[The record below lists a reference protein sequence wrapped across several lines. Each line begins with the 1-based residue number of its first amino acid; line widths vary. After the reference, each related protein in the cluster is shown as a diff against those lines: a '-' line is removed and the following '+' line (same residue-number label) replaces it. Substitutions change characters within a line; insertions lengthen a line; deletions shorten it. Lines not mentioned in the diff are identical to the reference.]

1 MKIFHVKNGKI
12 TNIKQNYFSNFS
24 NYKKILSNNHKNN
37 SVDDN
42 INKTNLRKNNKIE
55 TDNKK
60 NRLEKTVSNQII
72 YSNETFQRINEKNF
86 FNNLLMKLTRYKE
99 KKDLKNISFTN
110 NLINKRIT
118 QYEENISLS
127 KSQKMNKKLLNEN
140 NEDINNLNDINKMI
154 NNNKK
159 TKFFLHK
166 NLNIK
171 ENLIEDDVGIIKNT
185 NKGTNNFFNN
195 YISKNI
201 INNLNSFN
209 KIKDLI
215 KVYGFTLNTKNL
227 KSGYNEKHLEEEKK
241 YNTIRLVAHK
251 MNGLKKTEKEEIVK
265 SEKKEIY
272 PFIKL
277 SENPG
282 NIAKK
287 ISRNIFFPSVKSEDK
302 EKNHKLSFGYNA
314 FKNKNEIQNFKF
326 FNKELLIKREA
337 NKFFRKN
344 NYKSLKEFYKDCL
357 KLNKNYLT
365 INDIDSFLNKK
376 LKMPMHVTREEIH
389 KLFFNQVNSEHID
402 FNDFKNFFSCFEIFD
417 KENEKLNK
425 DNKDEKEKL
434 SKEALVNYEKKILGR
449 ILNFKE
455 ILFSKLEE
463 KRGSKIF
470 INKDKYLLNYDE
482 FYNLIKNNIISF
494 QDKIFDIVLRKIFA
508 DNFDKRKNKMD
519 FLTFIYKINSESKN
533 PIEFEKNVNHS
544 EIDNSIHIKTEKKL
558 FRRINSYKDN
568 LKITFKLKPKEK
580 EEHLFNSES
589 KKSIFKRPDNTIF
602 INNSI
607 EFDYLNN
614 VSKISCL
621 NCNVENRK
629 NKNSDIINI
638 I

>member
-12 TNIKQNYFSNFS
+12 TNIKQDYFSNFS

-37 SVDDN
+37 SVDDKV
-42 INKTNLRKNNKIE
+42 NKVNLRKNNKNE

-60 NRLEKTVSNQII
+60 NRLEKYISNQII
-72 YSNETFQRINEKNF
+72 YSHEAFQRINEKNF
-86 FNNLLMKLTRYKE
+86 FNNLLTKITKYKE
-99 KKDLKNISFTN
+99 KKDLKNISFNN

-118 QYEENISLS
+118 QYEENINLS
-127 KSQKMNKKLLNEN
+127 KSQKMNMKPMNEN
-140 NEDINNLNDINKMI
+140 NEDINHLNDINKVI
-154 NNNKK
+154 HNNKK
-159 TKFFLHK
+159 NKIFMLK

-171 ENLIEDDVGIIKNT
+171 ENLIDDDAGIRKNT
-185 NKGTNNFFNN
+185 NKETNNYFNN

-201 INNLNSFN
+201 INNLHSFN

-215 KVYGFTLNTKNL
+215 KVYGFTLNTKNI
-227 KSGYNEKHLEEEKK
+227 KSGYSEKNLEEEKK
-241 YNTIRLVAHK
+241 YNTIRLEVHK
-251 MNGLKKTEKEEIVK
+251 MNGLKKTEKDEIIK

-277 SENPG
+277 NENPS
-282 NIAKK
+282 NTTKK
-287 ISRNIFFPSVKSEDK
+287 ISRNIFFPSVKSEEK
-302 EKNHKLSFGYNA
+302 EKMRKLSFGYNA
-314 FKNKNEIQNFKF
+314 FKNRHEIQNFKY

-337 NKFFRKN
+337 NKYFRKN

-365 INDIDSFLNKK
+365 VNDIDSFLNKK
-376 LKMPMHVTREEIH
+376 LKIPMHVTREEIH
-389 KLFFNQVNSEHID
+389 KIFFNQVNSEQFD
-402 FNDFKNFFSCFEIFD
+402 FNNFKNFFGAFEIFN
-417 KENEKLNK
+417 KENEKIS
-425 DNKDEKEKL
+425 KEETL
-434 SKEALVNYEKKILGR
+434 TKEALVNYEKKILGR

-455 ILFSKLEE
+455 ILFSKLEDKKE
-463 KRGSKIF
+463 SKIF
-470 INKDKYLLNYDE
+470 IDKDKYWLNYDE

-508 DNFDKRKNKMD
+508 DNFDKKKNKMD
-519 FLTFIYKINSESKN
+519 FLTFIYKLNSESKN

-544 EIDNSIHIKTEKKL
+544 EIDNSIQMNTEKKL

-589 KKSIFKRPDNTIF
+589 KKSIFKRPDNTIH

-614 VSKISCL
+614 VSKINCL
-621 NCNVENRK
+621 NCNDNRK
-629 NKNSDIINI
+629 SKNSDIINI

>member
-12 TNIKQNYFSNFS
+12 TNIKQDYFSNFS

-37 SVDDN
+37 SVDDKV
-42 INKTNLRKNNKIE
+42 NKVNLRKNNKNE

-60 NRLEKTVSNQII
+60 NRLEKYISNQII
-72 YSNETFQRINEKNF
+72 YSHEAFQRINEKNF
-86 FNNLLMKLTRYKE
+86 FNNLLTKITKYKE
-99 KKDLKNISFTN
+99 KKDLKNISFNN

-118 QYEENISLS
+118 QYEENINLS
-127 KSQKMNKKLLNEN
+127 KSQKMNMKPMNEN
-140 NEDINNLNDINKMI
+140 NEDINHLNDINKVI
-154 NNNKK
+154 HNNKK
-159 TKFFLHK
+159 NKIFMLK

-171 ENLIEDDVGIIKNT
+171 ENLIDDDAGIRKNT
-185 NKGTNNFFNN
+185 NKETNNYFNN

-201 INNLNSFN
+201 INNLHSFN

-215 KVYGFTLNTKNL
+215 KVYGFTLNTKNI
-227 KSGYNEKHLEEEKK
+227 KSGYSEKNLEEEKK
-241 YNTIRLVAHK
+241 YNTIRLEVHK
-251 MNGLKKTEKEEIVK
+251 MKGLKKTEKDEIIK

-277 SENPG
+277 NENPS
-282 NIAKK
+282 NTTKK
-287 ISRNIFFPSVKSEDK
+287 ISRNIFFPSVKSEEK
-302 EKNHKLSFGYNA
+302 EKMQKLSIGYNA
-314 FKNKNEIQNFKF
+314 FKNRNAIQNFKY

-337 NKFFRKN
+337 NKYFRKN

-365 INDIDSFLNKK
+365 VNDIDSFLNKK
-376 LKMPMHVTREEIH
+376 LKIPMHVTREEIH
-389 KLFFNQVNSEHID
+389 KIFFNQVNSEQFD
-402 FNDFKNFFSCFEIFD
+402 FNNFKNFFGVFEIFN
-417 KENEKLNK
+417 KEIEKIS
-425 DNKDEKEKL
+425 KEETMT
-434 SKEALVNYEKKILGR
+434 KEALVNYEKKILGR

-455 ILFSKLEE
+455 ILFSKLEDKKE
-463 KRGSKIF
+463 SKIF
-470 INKDKYLLNYDE
+470 IDKDKYWLNYDE

-508 DNFDKRKNKMD
+508 DNFDKKKNKMD
-519 FLTFIYKINSESKN
+519 FLTFIYKLNSKSKN
-533 PIEFEKNVNHS
+533 PIDFEKNVNHS
-544 EIDNSIHIKTEKKL
+544 EIDNSIQMNTEKKL

-580 EEHLFNSES
+580 KEHLFNSES
-589 KKSIFKRPDNTIF
+589 KKSIFKRPDNTIH

-614 VSKISCL
+614 VSKINCL
-621 NCNVENRK
+621 NCNDNRK

>member
-12 TNIKQNYFSNFS
+12 TNIKQDYFSNFS

-37 SVDDN
+37 SVDDKV
-42 INKTNLRKNNKIE
+42 NKVNLRKNNKNE

-60 NRLEKTVSNQII
+60 NRLEKYISNQII
-72 YSNETFQRINEKNF
+72 YSHEAFQRINEKNF
-86 FNNLLMKLTRYKE
+86 FNNLLTKITKYKE
-99 KKDLKNISFTN
+99 KKDLKNISFNN

-118 QYEENISLS
+118 QYEENINLS
-127 KSQKMNKKLLNEN
+127 KSQKMNMKPMNEN
-140 NEDINNLNDINKMI
+140 NEDINHLNDINKVI
-154 NNNKK
+154 HNNKK
-159 TKFFLHK
+159 NKIFMLK

-171 ENLIEDDVGIIKNT
+171 ENLIDDDAGIRKNT
-185 NKGTNNFFNN
+185 NKETNNYFNN

-201 INNLNSFN
+201 INNLHSFN

-215 KVYGFTLNTKNL
+215 KVYGFTLNTKNI
-227 KSGYNEKHLEEEKK
+227 KSGYSEKNLEEEKK
-241 YNTIRLVAHK
+241 YNTIRLEVHK
-251 MNGLKKTEKEEIVK
+251 MNGLKKTEKDEIIK

-277 SENPG
+277 NENPS
-282 NIAKK
+282 NTTKK
-287 ISRNIFFPSVKSEDK
+287 ISRNIFFPSVKSEEK
-302 EKNHKLSFGYNA
+302 EKMRKLSFGYNA
-314 FKNKNEIQNFKF
+314 FKNRNAIQNFKY

-337 NKFFRKN
+337 NKYFRKN

-365 INDIDSFLNKK
+365 VNDIDSFLNKK
-376 LKMPMHVTREEIH
+376 LKIPMHVTREEIH
-389 KLFFNQVNSEHID
+389 KIFFNQVNSEQFD
-402 FNDFKNFFSCFEIFD
+402 FNNFKNFFGAFEIFN
-417 KENEKLNK
+417 KENEKIS
-425 DNKDEKEKL
+425 KEETL
-434 SKEALVNYEKKILGR
+434 TKEALVNYEKKILGR

-455 ILFSKLEE
+455 ILFSKLEDKKE
-463 KRGSKIF
+463 SKIF
-470 INKDKYLLNYDE
+470 IDKDKYWLNYDE

-508 DNFDKRKNKMD
+508 DNFDKKKNKMD
-519 FLTFIYKINSESKN
+519 FLTFIYKLNSESKN

-544 EIDNSIHIKTEKKL
+544 EIDNSIQMNTEKKL

-589 KKSIFKRPDNTIF
+589 KKSIFKRPDNTIH

-614 VSKISCL
+614 VSKINCL
-621 NCNVENRK
+621 NCNDNRK